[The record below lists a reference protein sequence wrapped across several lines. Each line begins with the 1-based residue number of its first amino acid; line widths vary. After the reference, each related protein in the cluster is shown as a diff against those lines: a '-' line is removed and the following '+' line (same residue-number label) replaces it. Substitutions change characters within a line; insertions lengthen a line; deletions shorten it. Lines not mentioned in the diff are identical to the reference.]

1 MITNSQGKQRD
12 RTGKAFNDVDHG
24 IMREKFAN
32 GYAVFAFDLTP
43 DQCVGE
49 GVHLISNGTVTLEV
63 SFRTALTATIS
74 VFMFAEKDDL
84 IELDHQ
90 RVVTRLSRL

>member
-1 MITNSQGKQRD
+1 
-12 RTGKAFNDVDHG
+12 
-24 IMREKFAN
+24 
-32 GYAVFAFDLTP
+32 
-43 DQCVGE
+43 
-49 GVHLISNGTVTLEV
+49 LEV
-63 SFRTALTATIS
+63 SFRNALAATIS